1 MKQNGENYQW
11 EYKCDDDRR
20 NTRKRE
26 QQRRGIGVHW
36 TFGFVQR
43 PRFSATAPQYGSE
56 AVGQW
61 AGSRCLSVTT
71 KTAKALTRRVGEKW
85 IGLLSRWGRR
95 GVASLWSWEI
105 LEFDPQSHAMHP
117 LNYFYIDGCFL
128 KPELSSYVPVLVWNK
143 ISLGLFL
150 QTGHRKCHKHKQKL
164 SL

>member
-71 KTAKALTRRVGEKW
+71 KTATALTRRVGEKW
-85 IGLLSRWGRR
+85 IGLLSEGGRWGVGCG
-95 GVASLWSWEI
+95 GVSQVGEFCKKKFLNLIHRLMQCVHWITFI
-105 LEFDPQSHAMHP
+105 LMAVFW
-117 LNYFYIDGCFL
+117 N
-128 KPELSSYVPVLVWNK
+128 LSCPVMYR
-143 ISLGLFL
+143 F
-150 QTGHRKCHKHKQKL
+150 
-164 SL
+164 